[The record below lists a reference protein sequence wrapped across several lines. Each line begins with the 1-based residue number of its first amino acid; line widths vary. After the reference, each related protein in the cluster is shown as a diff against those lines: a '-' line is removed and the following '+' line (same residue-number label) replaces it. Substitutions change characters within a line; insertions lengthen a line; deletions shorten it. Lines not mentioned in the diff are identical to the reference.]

1 MPSST
6 QVLRKDFLFGHRM
19 AGAALSLLLLIGTM
33 GACNDGQHTPRTV
46 EPAFYYWKS
55 AYQLSA
61 YEQRCLDSL
70 RVKTLYVKFFDV
82 DWDELTHQPIP
93 KAVVNF
99 AQAPVATIIP
109 TVFITNQ
116 TLQQASPAQAAELP
130 GKITQLIKGILE
142 KYQLPAPTEVQIDCD
157 WAESTKDT
165 YFSLLKKIKAGFPS
179 AQLSATIRLYQTKYH
194 QKAGVPPVNK
204 GLLMCYNMGNLKT
217 LGTANSIIE
226 NAELEKY
233 IGNLNSYP
241 LPLDVAL
248 PIFNWKVWFRQGLY
262 KGITEELPDSL
273 LHGPVFAQSKYRF
286 TALYDTVLHG
296 YELRKGD
303 VLRWETSDYPVVL
316 TAAKSIANKLKNT
329 QCRVSL
335 YHLDSLLL
343 SKFSI
348 HELEDLFNGLR

>member
-1 MPSST
+1 MPSSLN
-6 QVLRKDFLFGHRM
+6 VLRKDFLLRTRM
-19 AGAALSLLLLIGTM
+19 ACATLGWLLVGCISG
-33 GACNDGQHTPRTV
+33 GCNNGQHSPRSVT
-46 EPAFYYWKS
+46 PAFYYWKS

-61 YEQRCLDSL
+61 YEQRRLDSL

-82 DWDELTHQPIP
+82 DWDELTQQPIP

-116 TLQQASPAQAAELP
+116 SLQQLSPTQAAELP
-130 GKITQLIKGILE
+130 DKISRLIQGILE
-142 KYQLPAPTEVQIDCD
+142 KYKLPAPTEVQIDCD
-157 WAESTKDT
+157 WSESTKDT
-165 YFSLLKKIKAGFPS
+165 YFALLKKIKAGFPK
-179 AQLSATIRLYQTKYH
+179 AQLSATIRLYQTKYY
-194 QKAGVPPVNK
+194 QKAGVPPVDK

-217 LGTANSIIE
+217 LGTYNSIIE
-226 NAELEKY
+226 NVELEKY

-273 LHGPVFAQSKYRF
+273 LHSAVFAQSQHQF
-286 TALYDTVLHG
+286 TALYDTVLQG

-316 TAAKSIANKLKNT
+316 AAANSINAKLKNT